1 LLPVFNIPDRA
12 IIAYEA
18 IPRLRAPS
26 DRLSVLRSALE
37 AVRFATPAVLLMPT
51 FGDLLDELGIAPAQ
65 LAAEHGA
72 NASDVAWVISNAA
85 EARNGDSID
94 EKVAELRAAGFLVA
108 FEARGW
114 ATEWHEHIA
123 AFRPDFLLL
132 DAPTVAQGLGTTF
145 GMIFGSLI
153 GALSITNEI
162 RNGMIRPTLLAMPN
176 RNLVIAAKVM
186 ASLIAG
192 AVLGL
197 LAEAIAIGVG
207 SAGLAVRGIGIAPS
221 VGDFAQLLVGGAA
234 AAALWAAI
242 GVGVGATIRSQIGAA
257 ISLVVWLLF
266 IEMTVIGVA
275 PGVGKFLPGA
285 SGGALAG
292 AMLQQTATYLLVPAL
307 GALLIVAYA
316 TVAIGAGLITTARRD
331 IT

>member
-1 LLPVFNIPDRA
+1 MTA
-12 IIAYEA
+12 Q
-18 IPRLRAPS
+18 
-26 DRLSVLRSALE
+26 LRSELFKQRTTRTTLGLLVAMVALI
-37 AVRFATPAVLLMPT
+37 AVVVLLHMVALPT
-51 FGDLLDELGIAPAQ
+51 QSLTGRQAQ
-65 LAAEHGA
+65 L
-72 NASDVAWVISNAA
+72 
-85 EARNGDSID
+85 
-94 EKVAELRAAGFLVA
+94 KVV
-108 FEARGW
+108 
-114 ATEWHEHIA
+114 
-123 AFRPDFLLL
+123 
-132 DAPTVAQGLGTTF
+132 GLGTTF
-145 GMIFGSLI
+145 GMIFGSLL
-153 GALSITNEI
+153 GALSITTEI

-176 RNLVIAAKVM
+176 RSLVIAAKVM
-186 ASLIAG
+186 AGLIAG
-192 AVLGL
+192 AALGV

-275 PGVGKFLPGA
+275 PAVGKFLPGA

-316 TVAIGAGLITTARRD
+316 VVVISAGLIATARRD
-331 IT
+331 IS

>member
-1 LLPVFNIPDRA
+1 MTGQ
-12 IIAYEA
+12 
-18 IPRLRAPS
+18 
-26 DRLSVLRSALE
+26 LRSELFKQRTTRTNLGLLLAMVALI
-37 AVRFATPAVLLMPT
+37 AVVVLLHVVALPT
-51 FGDLLDELGIAPAQ
+51 QGLTGRQDQ
-65 LAAEHGA
+65 L
-72 NASDVAWVISNAA
+72 
-85 EARNGDSID
+85 
-94 EKVAELRAAGFLVA
+94 KVV
-108 FEARGW
+108 
-114 ATEWHEHIA
+114 
-123 AFRPDFLLL
+123 
-132 DAPTVAQGLGTTF
+132 GLGTTF

-162 RNGMIRPTLLAMPN
+162 RHGMIRPTFLAMPH
-176 RNLVIAAKVM
+176 RSRVIATKVV

-192 AVLGL
+192 VVLGL

-275 PGVGKFLPGA
+275 PAVGKFLPGA

-292 AMLQQTATYLLVPAL
+292 AMLQQTAEYLLVPAL

-316 TVAIGAGLITTARRD
+316 VGAIGAGLIATARRD

>member
-1 LLPVFNIPDRA
+1 MTA
-12 IIAYEA
+12 Q
-18 IPRLRAPS
+18 
-26 DRLSVLRSALE
+26 LRSELFKQRTTRTNLGLLLAMVALV
-37 AVRFATPAVLLMPT
+37 AVVVLLHVVALPT
-51 FGDLLDELGIAPAQ
+51 QGLAGREDQ
-65 LAAEHGA
+65 L
-72 NASDVAWVISNAA
+72 
-85 EARNGDSID
+85 
-94 EKVAELRAAGFLVA
+94 KVV
-108 FEARGW
+108 
-114 ATEWHEHIA
+114 
-123 AFRPDFLLL
+123 
-132 DAPTVAQGLGTTF
+132 GLGTTF

-162 RNGMIRPTLLAMPN
+162 RNGMIRPTFLAMPN
-176 RNLVIAAKVM
+176 STLVIAAKVM

-207 SAGLAVRGIGIAPS
+207 SAGLAVRGIRFAPS
-221 VGDFAQLLVGGAA
+221 VGDFGQLLVGGAA

-242 GVGVGATIRSQIGAA
+242 GVGVGATIRSQFGAA

-275 PGVGKFLPGA
+275 PAVGKFLPGA

-292 AMLQQTATYLLVPAL
+292 AMLQATATHLLVPAV

-316 TVAIGAGLITTARRD
+316 AMAIGAGLIATACRD
-331 IT
+331 IS